1 VPCRER
7 YRRPSHPEELLA
19 GIRAVAGG
27 DAVIDSALTRRLL
40 DTYAQHLRAGP
51 PGQRHRTDP
60 RWHVRIGARDRVQDE
75 GYSPP
80 EKPSNFYDG
89 HESLE
94 GRLAREV
101 PDEDTDTV
109 GDGIGDASDTDG
121 EPYDGEVGAA
131 RSGRLVA
138 DDEGVGSDTDAYLYA
153 RDVGIDGSAASAE
166 EAAVHAVTDDQ
177 QS

>member
-1 VPCRER
+1 MRDDIDSE
-7 YRRPSHPEELLA
+7 SDLLQPEETL
-19 GIRAVAGG
+19 V
-27 DAVIDSALTRRLL
+27 
-40 DTYAQHLRAGP
+40 
-51 PGQRHRTDP
+51 
-60 RWHVRIGARDRVQDE
+60 DRGVEDVLDE

-101 PDEDTDTV
+101 PNEATETE

-121 EPYDGEVGAA
+121 EPYDDEVGVTRA
-131 RSGRLVA
+131 GRLVA
-138 DDEGVGSDTDAYLYA
+138 DDEGVGRDTDAYLYA

-166 EAAVHAVTDDQ
+166 EAAVHAITDDQ
-177 QS
+177 ES